1 MDQLMHVCLSVPAH
15 LEFLRILLAVPPRD
29 VDFDYKTACFYVDWD
44 SSYNI
49 PKFAIPADKHQLKDN
64 IGYFRKETKKLV
76 W

>member
-1 MDQLMHVCLSVPAH
+1 MSVSPGASGIF
-15 LEFLRILLAVPPRD
+15 EDTTSSTSRD